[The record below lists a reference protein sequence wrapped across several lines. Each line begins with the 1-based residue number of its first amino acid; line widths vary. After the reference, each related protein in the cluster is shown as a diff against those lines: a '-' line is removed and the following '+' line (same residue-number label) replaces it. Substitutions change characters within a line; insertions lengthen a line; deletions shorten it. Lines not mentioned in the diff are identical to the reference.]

1 MKRFL
6 LISALLLCAF
16 SLKAQDTKAPAFKFG
31 VEWGENTLLWYA
43 YHFNYTTDIGSR
55 VDQQD
60 SRFKAAFNGSVMG
73 FVGVNASDWLS
84 VAFYGGFAGYDR
96 GLRMIPALVRT
107 TWYPRGACSDGV
119 MAFMDLGTDVKTII
133 QENTVIADLGT
144 GYRFSLSRHIEE
156 SVLSFAYRKF
166 LVYINVQLRL
176 RLSHTYT
183 RVSGG
188 EKPPHIYRAEAY
200 AGIRLIVLALSFA
213 SSICR
218 KDGSRCRS
226 VPLRSYRP
234 SPRIFS
240 AFSWTSGP

>member
-73 FVGVNASDWLS
+73 FAGVNASDWLS
-84 VAFYGGFAGYDR
+84 VAFYGGFAGYDK

-107 TWYPRGACSDGV
+107 TWYPRGACSDGI

-144 GYRFSLSRHIEE
+144 GYRFSLSRHINLDFL
-156 SVLSFAYRKF
+156 LSLRTVQKRPPIPNPDGEGTIPAE
-166 LVYINVQLRL
+166 NVRNN
-176 RLSHTYT
+176 SAGY
-183 RVSGG
+183 
-188 EKPPHIYRAEAY
+188 Y
-200 AGIRLIVLALSFA
+200 AIGFSIALEF
-213 SSICR
+213 
-218 KDGSRCRS
+218 
-226 VPLRSYRP
+226 
-234 SPRIFS
+234 
-240 AFSWTSGP
+240 

>member
-73 FVGVNASDWLS
+73 FDQQDSRFKAAFNGSVMGFVGVNASDWLS

-107 TWYPRGACSDGV
+107 TWYPRGACSDGI

-144 GYRFSLSRHIEE
+144 GYRFSLSRHINLDFL
-156 SVLSFAYRKF
+156 LSLRTVQKRPPIPNPDGEGTIPAE
-166 LVYINVQLRL
+166 NVRNNSAGYYAIG
-176 RLSHTYT
+176 LS
-183 RVSGG
+183 
-188 EKPPHIYRAEAY
+188 I
-200 AGIRLIVLALSFA
+200 ALEF
-213 SSICR
+213 
-218 KDGSRCRS
+218 
-226 VPLRSYRP
+226 
-234 SPRIFS
+234 
-240 AFSWTSGP
+240 

>member
-73 FVGVNASDWLS
+73 FAGVNASDWLS

-107 TWYPRGACSDGV
+107 TWYPRGACSDGI

-133 QENTVIADLGT
+133 QESTVIADLGT
-144 GYRFSLSRHIEE
+144 GYRFSLSRHINLDFL
-156 SVLSFAYRKF
+156 LSLRTVQKRPPIPNPDGEGTIPAE
-166 LVYINVQLRL
+166 NVRNN
-176 RLSHTYT
+176 SAGY
-183 RVSGG
+183 
-188 EKPPHIYRAEAY
+188 Y
-200 AGIRLIVLALSFA
+200 AIGFSIALEF
-213 SSICR
+213 
-218 KDGSRCRS
+218 
-226 VPLRSYRP
+226 
-234 SPRIFS
+234 
-240 AFSWTSGP
+240 

>member
-73 FVGVNASDWLS
+73 FAGVNASDWLS
-84 VAFYGGFAGYDR
+84 VAFYGGFVGYDR

-107 TWYPRGACSDGV
+107 TWYPRGACSDGI

-144 GYRFSLSRHIEE
+144 GYRFSLSRHINLDFL
-156 SVLSFAYRKF
+156 LSLRTVQKRPPIPNPDGEGTIPAE
-166 LVYINVQLRL
+166 NVRNN
-176 RLSHTYT
+176 SAGY
-183 RVSGG
+183 
-188 EKPPHIYRAEAY
+188 Y
-200 AGIRLIVLALSFA
+200 AIGFSIALEF
-213 SSICR
+213 
-218 KDGSRCRS
+218 
-226 VPLRSYRP
+226 
-234 SPRIFS
+234 
-240 AFSWTSGP
+240 

>member
-73 FVGVNASDWLS
+73 FAGVNASDWLS
-84 VAFYGGFAGYDR
+84 VAFYGGFAGYDK
-96 GLRMIPALVRT
+96 GLRIIPALVRT
-107 TWYPRGACSDGV
+107 TWYPRGACSDGI

-144 GYRFSLSRHIEE
+144 GYRFSLSRHINLDFL
-156 SVLSFAYRKF
+156 LSLRTVQKRPPIPNPDGEGTIPAE
-166 LVYINVQLRL
+166 NVRNN
-176 RLSHTYT
+176 SAGY
-183 RVSGG
+183 
-188 EKPPHIYRAEAY
+188 Y
-200 AGIRLIVLALSFA
+200 AIGFSIALEF
-213 SSICR
+213 
-218 KDGSRCRS
+218 
-226 VPLRSYRP
+226 
-234 SPRIFS
+234 
-240 AFSWTSGP
+240 

>member
-73 FVGVNASDWLS
+73 FAGVNASDWLS

-107 TWYPRGACSDGV
+107 TWYPRGACSDGI

-144 GYRFSLSRHIEE
+144 GYRFSLSRHINLDFL
-156 SVLSFAYRKF
+156 LSLRTVQKRPPIPNPDGEGTIPAE
-166 LVYINVQLRL
+166 NVRNN
-176 RLSHTYT
+176 SAGY
-183 RVSGG
+183 
-188 EKPPHIYRAEAY
+188 Y
-200 AGIRLIVLALSFA
+200 AIGFSIALEF
-213 SSICR
+213 
-218 KDGSRCRS
+218 
-226 VPLRSYRP
+226 
-234 SPRIFS
+234 
-240 AFSWTSGP
+240 

>member
-1 MKRFL
+1 VKRFL

-60 SRFKAAFNGSVMG
+60 SRFKAAINGSVMG
-73 FVGVNASDWLS
+73 FAGVNASDWLS
-84 VAFYGGFAGYDR
+84 VAFYGGFAGYDK

-107 TWYPRGACSDGV
+107 TWYPRGACSDGI

-144 GYRFSLSRHIEE
+144 GYRFSLSRHINLDFL
-156 SVLSFAYRKF
+156 LSLRTVQKRPPIPNPDGEGTIPAE
-166 LVYINVQLRL
+166 NVRNNSAGYYAIG
-176 RLSHTYT
+176 LS
-183 RVSGG
+183 
-188 EKPPHIYRAEAY
+188 I
-200 AGIRLIVLALSFA
+200 ALEF
-213 SSICR
+213 
-218 KDGSRCRS
+218 
-226 VPLRSYRP
+226 
-234 SPRIFS
+234 
-240 AFSWTSGP
+240 

>member
-73 FVGVNASDWLS
+73 FAGVNASDWLS

-107 TWYPRGACSDGV
+107 TWYPRGACSDGI

-144 GYRFSLSRHIEE
+144 GYRFSLSRHINLDFL
-156 SVLSFAYRKF
+156 LSLRTVQKRPPIPNPDGEGTIPAE
-166 LVYINVQLRL
+166 NVRNNSAGYYAIG
-176 RLSHTYT
+176 LS
-183 RVSGG
+183 
-188 EKPPHIYRAEAY
+188 I
-200 AGIRLIVLALSFA
+200 ALEF
-213 SSICR
+213 
-218 KDGSRCRS
+218 
-226 VPLRSYRP
+226 
-234 SPRIFS
+234 
-240 AFSWTSGP
+240 

>member
-73 FVGVNASDWLS
+73 FAGVNASDWLS
-84 VAFYGGFAGYDR
+84 VAFYGGFAGYDK

-107 TWYPRGACSDGV
+107 TWYPRGACSDGI

-144 GYRFSLSRHIEE
+144 GYRFSLSRHINLDFL
-156 SVLSFAYRKF
+156 LSLRTVQKRPPIPNPDGEGTIPAE
-166 LVYINVQLRL
+166 NVRNNSAGYYAIG
-176 RLSHTYT
+176 LS
-183 RVSGG
+183 
-188 EKPPHIYRAEAY
+188 I
-200 AGIRLIVLALSFA
+200 ALEF
-213 SSICR
+213 
-218 KDGSRCRS
+218 
-226 VPLRSYRP
+226 
-234 SPRIFS
+234 
-240 AFSWTSGP
+240 

>member
-73 FVGVNASDWLS
+73 FAGVNASDWLS
-84 VAFYGGFAGYDR
+84 VAFYGGFAGYDK
-96 GLRMIPALVRT
+96 GLRIIPALVRT
-107 TWYPRGACSDGV
+107 TWYPRGACSDGI

-144 GYRFSLSRHIEE
+144 GYRFSLSRHINLDFL
-156 SVLSFAYRKF
+156 LSLRT
-166 LVYINVQLRL
+166 VQKR
-176 RLSHTYT
+176 
-183 RVSGG
+183 
-188 EKPPHIYRAEAY
+188 PHIPNPDGEGTIPAENVRNNSAGYY
-200 AGIRLIVLALSFA
+200 AIGFSIALEF
-213 SSICR
+213 
-218 KDGSRCRS
+218 
-226 VPLRSYRP
+226 
-234 SPRIFS
+234 
-240 AFSWTSGP
+240 

>member
-73 FVGVNASDWLS
+73 FAGVNASDWLS
-84 VAFYGGFAGYDR
+84 VAFYGGFAGYDK
-96 GLRMIPALVRT
+96 GLRIIPALVRT
-107 TWYPRGACSDGV
+107 TWYPRGACSDGI

-144 GYRFSLSRHIEE
+144 GYRFSLSRHINLDFL
-156 SVLSFAYRKF
+156 LSLRT
-166 LVYINVQLRL
+166 VQKR
-176 RLSHTYT
+176 
-183 RVSGG
+183 
-188 EKPPHIYRAEAY
+188 PHIPNPDGEGTIPAENVRNNSAGYY
-200 AGIRLIVLALSFA
+200 AIGLSIALEF
-213 SSICR
+213 
-218 KDGSRCRS
+218 
-226 VPLRSYRP
+226 
-234 SPRIFS
+234 
-240 AFSWTSGP
+240 

>member
-73 FVGVNASDWLS
+73 YAGVNASDWLS
-84 VAFYGGFAGYDR
+84 VAFYGGFAGYDK

-107 TWYPRGACSDGV
+107 TWYPRGACSDGI

-144 GYRFSLSRHIEE
+144 GYRFSLSRHINLDFL
-156 SVLSFAYRKF
+156 LSLRTVQKRPPIPNPDGEGTIPAE
-166 LVYINVQLRL
+166 NVRNN
-176 RLSHTYT
+176 SAGY
-183 RVSGG
+183 
-188 EKPPHIYRAEAY
+188 Y
-200 AGIRLIVLALSFA
+200 AIGFSIALEF
-213 SSICR
+213 
-218 KDGSRCRS
+218 
-226 VPLRSYRP
+226 
-234 SPRIFS
+234 
-240 AFSWTSGP
+240 

>member
-73 FVGVNASDWLS
+73 FAGVNASDWLS
-84 VAFYGGFAGYDR
+84 VAFYGGFVGYDR

-107 TWYPRGACSDGV
+107 TWYPRGACSDGI

-144 GYRFSLSRHIEE
+144 GYRFSLSRHINLDFL
-156 SVLSFAYRKF
+156 LSLRTVQKRPPIPNPDGEGTIPAE
-166 LVYINVQLRL
+166 NVRNNSAGYYAIG
-176 RLSHTYT
+176 LS
-183 RVSGG
+183 
-188 EKPPHIYRAEAY
+188 I
-200 AGIRLIVLALSFA
+200 ALEF
-213 SSICR
+213 
-218 KDGSRCRS
+218 
-226 VPLRSYRP
+226 
-234 SPRIFS
+234 
-240 AFSWTSGP
+240 

>member
-31 VEWGENTLLWYA
+31 GEWGENTLLWYA

-73 FVGVNASDWLS
+73 FAGVNASDWLS
-84 VAFYGGFAGYDR
+84 VAFYGGFAGYDK
-96 GLRMIPALVRT
+96 GLRIIPALVRT
-107 TWYPRGACSDGV
+107 TWYPRGACSDGI

-144 GYRFSLSRHIEE
+144 GYRFSLSRHINLDFL
-156 SVLSFAYRKF
+156 LSLRTVQKRPPIPNPDGEGTIPAE
-166 LVYINVQLRL
+166 NVRNN
-176 RLSHTYT
+176 SAGY
-183 RVSGG
+183 
-188 EKPPHIYRAEAY
+188 Y
-200 AGIRLIVLALSFA
+200 AIGFSIALEF
-213 SSICR
+213 
-218 KDGSRCRS
+218 
-226 VPLRSYRP
+226 
-234 SPRIFS
+234 
-240 AFSWTSGP
+240 

>member
-73 FVGVNASDWLS
+73 FAGVNASDWLS
-84 VAFYGGFAGYDR
+84 VAFYGGFAGYDK
-96 GLRMIPALVRT
+96 GLRIIPALVRT
-107 TWYPRGACSDGV
+107 TWYPRGACSDGI

-144 GYRFSLSRHIEE
+144 GYRFSLSRHINLDFL
-156 SVLSFAYRKF
+156 LSLRMVQKRPPIPNPDGEGTIPAE
-166 LVYINVQLRL
+166 NVRNN
-176 RLSHTYT
+176 SAGY
-183 RVSGG
+183 
-188 EKPPHIYRAEAY
+188 Y
-200 AGIRLIVLALSFA
+200 AIGFSIALEF
-213 SSICR
+213 
-218 KDGSRCRS
+218 
-226 VPLRSYRP
+226 
-234 SPRIFS
+234 
-240 AFSWTSGP
+240 

>member
-31 VEWGENTLLWYA
+31 VEWGENTLLWHA

-73 FVGVNASDWLS
+73 FAGVNASDWLS

-107 TWYPRGACSDGV
+107 TWYPRGACSDGI

-144 GYRFSLSRHIEE
+144 GYRFSLSRHINLDFL
-156 SVLSFAYRKF
+156 LSLRTVQKRPPIPNPDGEGTIPAE
-166 LVYINVQLRL
+166 NVRNNSAGYYAIG
-176 RLSHTYT
+176 LSIAI
-183 RVSGG
+183 
-188 EKPPHIYRAEAY
+188 E
-200 AGIRLIVLALSFA
+200 F
-213 SSICR
+213 
-218 KDGSRCRS
+218 
-226 VPLRSYRP
+226 
-234 SPRIFS
+234 
-240 AFSWTSGP
+240 

>member
-107 TWYPRGACSDGV
+107 TWYPHGACSDGI

-144 GYRFSLSRHIEE
+144 GYRFSLSRHINLDFL
-156 SVLSFAYRKF
+156 LSLRTVQKRPPIPNPDGEGTIPAE
-166 LVYINVQLRL
+166 NVRNNSAGYYAIG
-176 RLSHTYT
+176 LS
-183 RVSGG
+183 
-188 EKPPHIYRAEAY
+188 I
-200 AGIRLIVLALSFA
+200 ALEF
-213 SSICR
+213 
-218 KDGSRCRS
+218 
-226 VPLRSYRP
+226 
-234 SPRIFS
+234 
-240 AFSWTSGP
+240 

>member
-1 MKRFL
+1 VKRFL

-73 FVGVNASDWLS
+73 FAGVNASDWLS
-84 VAFYGGFAGYDR
+84 VAFYGGFAGYDK

-107 TWYPRGACSDGV
+107 TWYPRGACSDGI

-144 GYRFSLSRHIEE
+144 GYRFSLSRHINLDFL
-156 SVLSFAYRKF
+156 LSLRTVQKRPPIPNPDGEGTIPAE
-166 LVYINVQLRL
+166 NVRNNSAGYYAIG
-176 RLSHTYT
+176 LS
-183 RVSGG
+183 
-188 EKPPHIYRAEAY
+188 I
-200 AGIRLIVLALSFA
+200 ALEF
-213 SSICR
+213 
-218 KDGSRCRS
+218 
-226 VPLRSYRP
+226 
-234 SPRIFS
+234 
-240 AFSWTSGP
+240 

>member
-107 TWYPRGACSDGV
+107 TWYPRGACSDGI

-144 GYRFSLSRHIEE
+144 GYRFSLSRHINLDFL
-156 SVLSFAYRKF
+156 LSLRTVQKRPPIPNPDGEGTIPAE
-166 LVYINVQLRL
+166 NVRNN
-176 RLSHTYT
+176 SAGY
-183 RVSGG
+183 
-188 EKPPHIYRAEAY
+188 Y
-200 AGIRLIVLALSFA
+200 AIGFSIALEF
-213 SSICR
+213 
-218 KDGSRCRS
+218 
-226 VPLRSYRP
+226 
-234 SPRIFS
+234 
-240 AFSWTSGP
+240 